1 MKYNTLCYFVKLAEM
16 EHYTNASKAL
26 YISQPSLS
34 YAIAT
39 LEEELGVPL
48 FERDGRNV
56 KLTKY
61 GKIFYDHVS
70 AGLKQIND
78 GVDLLHQLSAAGV
91 GTIHF
96 AYLYILGAS
105 LIPEIVNK
113 FKSIP
118 EYTDLHFVFG
128 QGHSKIIIDGVKK
141 GSYDLALVSYVRDEP
156 SVTFAPVLKQKLQ
169 LIVPLDHPLANNDSV
184 SVEEIIPFPFITY
197 NTFTSE
203 IRSLIDGIFA
213 PYENA
218 PSIIFEFEEESSIAA
233 MVASGAGIAIVPD
246 VAILKKFPVKKVEL
260 QNINLFRQLYLIRAK
275 DRYLPASS
283 EAFYHFILS
292 LKLEEMF

>member
-1 MKYNTLCYFVKLAEM
+1 MTYNSLCYFVKLAEM
-16 EHYTNASKAL
+16 EHYTNAAKAL

-48 FERDGRNV
+48 FEREGRNV

-70 AGLKQIND
+70 AGLNKIQE
-78 GVDLLHQLSAAGV
+78 GVELMHQFSTVGV

-96 AYLYILGAS
+96 AFLYVLGAS
-105 LIPEIVNK
+105 LIPTLINQ

-118 EYTDLHFVFG
+118 AYADLHFIFG
-128 QGHSKIIIDGVKK
+128 QGHSKIMAEGIKK
-141 GSYDLALVSYVRDEP
+141 GIYDMALGSYVRDEP
-156 SVTFAPVLKQKLQ
+156 TISFTPVLKQEML
-169 LIVPLDHPLANNDSV
+169 LIVPADHPFAGKGRV
-184 SVEEIIPFPFITY
+184 SVADLLAYPLITY

-203 IRSLIDGIFA
+203 IRRLVDSVFA
-213 PYENA
+213 PYGA
-218 PSIIFEFEEESSIAA
+218 MPPIICEFEEESSIAA

-246 VAILKKFPVKKVEL
+246 VAILNTFPIQKLAIENVT
-260 QNINLFRQLYLIRAK
+260 LFRELYLMRAK

-283 EAFYHFILS
+283 EAFFHFILS
-292 LKLEEMF
+292 QNLSELF